1 MGTEVKR
8 KEVKKKVKRKNFGFI
23 DVELYPSTG
32 EFTPTMEFAIYDLYA
47 KSKGLFTQQVKH
59 NKSFSHC
66 LEYLRRQARL
76 KDVANNDLKD

>member
-1 MGTEVKR
+1 MGT
-8 KEVKKKVKRKNFGFI
+8 KEVKKKAKRKNYGFI
-23 DVELYPSTG
+23 DVELNPSSG

-47 KSKGLFTQQVKH
+47 KSKGPFTQQVKH

-76 KDVANNDLKD
+76 KDVANND